1 MEKKKSMLAYLAGGI
16 WEALWTMC
24 LHTIQIFEKT
34 KLWYALMWT
43 CMQYSWDWCDY
54 QALSNAALISLI
66 AYDSV

>member
-1 MEKKKSMLAYLAGGI
+1 
-16 WEALWTMC
+16 
-24 LHTIQIFEKT
+24 
-34 KLWYALMWT
+34 MWT